1 MRSDYDVVAAA
12 IDYLEQNFRSQPE
25 LADVARHVHLSEA
38 HFQRLFRRWAGISP
52 KRFLQ
57 FLTAEHARELLRAS
71 RSVLDVSYEVGLSGG
86 GRLHDLMLNV
96 AAATPGEVKSGGD
109 GLTIHYGFHESPFGE
124 ALIATTE
131 RGLCNLAFTQQED
144 RRALLDELHTRW
156 PNATLVEDGAR
167 TRAVARQIFG
177 DSAGAVTL
185 FLKGT
190 NFQIRVWEA
199 LLRVPAGRAVT
210 YEDIARS
217 IGHPTAVR
225 AVGAA
230 VGQNPIAYLIPCHR
244 VLRKSGVFGEY
255 HWGATRKK
263 ALLAWESARAESY
276 GENFAKPELETG
288 TIKAGL

>member
-1 MRSDYDVVAAA
+1 MKSDYEIVAAA
-12 IDYLEQNFRSQPE
+12 IQYLEQNFRNQPE
-25 LADVARHVHLSEA
+25 LGDVARHVHLSEA

-57 FLTAEHARELLRAS
+57 FLTAEHARELLRES

-96 AAATPGEVKSGGD
+96 IAATPGEVKSGGA
-109 GLTIHYGFHESPFGE
+109 GLDIAYGFHESPFGE
-124 ALIATTE
+124 SLIATTD
-131 RGLCNLAFTQQED
+131 RGICNLAFTQDQNREHLMAEMQ
-144 RRALLDELHTRW
+144 RRW
-156 PNATLVEDGAR
+156 PHANFVEDVGR
-167 TRAVARQIFG
+167 TRAIARQIFG

-210 YEDIARS
+210 YEDIAHS

-230 VGQNPIAYLIPCHR
+230 VGRNPIAFLIPCHR

-263 ALLAWESARAESY
+263 ALLAWEAGRAETMSGIEVY
-276 GENFAKPELETG
+276 R
-288 TIKAGL
+288 